1 MSGSAPHRFVIYIQ
15 DAHANK
21 EAQENEARII
31 THLQDTY
38 KINLISAEG
47 GFGDFDAGFFR
58 TFPAD
63 KGVRDTIAKYFLN
76 KSFISAVDYLLITSA
91 NPPRVYGAEDK
102 SIYDTHL
109 NAFRE
114 NQTIRDSFK
123 RTLRNIE
130 GLLEVL
136 KEKHYSEDLRELDQ
150 KIDDFREGSLSLDGF
165 ISYLRLTS
173 IIEHFSLAQF
183 PNLSTLITLQKL
195 ERKIGFEK
203 AESERQAL
211 IDTLTKILPKARL
224 EELLKQSLDFK
235 AGQLGP
241 ARYYEYLEKVAH
253 TSAINRADYP
263 NLLPILSILFYPKN

>member
-1 MSGSAPHRFVIYIQ
+1 MLNWKNSRILRIFVRTVASVLIAAFLSYDLVWAGASEVLASAGTSIPAIEIPPELGTVKDYYLSGSAPHRFVIYIQ

-150 KIDDFREGSLSLDGF
+150 KIDDFREGACLWMDL
-165 ISYLRLTS
+165 
-173 IIEHFSLAQF
+173 F
-183 PNLSTLITLQKL
+183 PI
-195 ERKIGFEK
+195 F
-203 AESERQAL
+203 
-211 IDTLTKILPKARL
+211 
-224 EELLKQSLDFK
+224 
-235 AGQLGP
+235 
-241 ARYYEYLEKVAH
+241 V
-253 TSAINRADYP
+253 
-263 NLLPILSILFYPKN
+263 

>member
-1 MSGSAPHRFVIYIQ
+1 M
-15 DAHANK
+15 
-21 EAQENEARII
+21 
-31 THLQDTY
+31 
-38 KINLISAEG
+38 
-47 GFGDFDAGFFR
+47 
-58 TFPAD
+58 
-63 KGVRDTIAKYFLN
+63 
-76 KSFISAVDYLLITSA
+76 
-91 NPPRVYGAEDK
+91 
-102 SIYDTHL
+102 
-109 NAFRE
+109 
-114 NQTIRDSFK
+114 
-123 RTLRNIE
+123 
-130 GLLEVL
+130 
-136 KEKHYSEDLRELDQ
+136 
-150 KIDDFREGSLSLDGF
+150 DGF

-263 NLLPILSILFYPKN
+263 NLFTYIKYIVLSEELNNEKVLEEVETLAEELKNELTVSSLQKDIDSLSSIFWILSKLSDIELSPREYAYFKKHRKEFSEENLRNLIERCTAKPFAELLPVDSGIKALERFYTLVYERDKAIVANSLNRLKSEYGAKAIILVAGGFHTPVDNFFA